1 MKKRM
6 SAGLLVTLLFL
17 IACRENPESVLFYN
31 GRIITVNGSVPRAEA
46 VLVEDGIIA
55 AVGSND
61 VLLAEARPG
70 SEKIDLQGAVL
81 VPGFIDGHS
90 HFSQYISILTIAQLE
105 GCTSFDEIVSRLDE
119 YAKDNPDTKEGWIIG
134 FGYDNNSLKERQ
146 HPTRE
151 LLDRVSTERPII
163 ITHASGHMGVF
174 NTKALEVF
182 GVTAQTPVPEGG
194 FIGRDEKGNP
204 TGYMEETAFLGYA
217 ARVPA
222 TETDTVALFRK
233 AQQLYLSQGITTVQD
248 SLLKEKEYTLLAE
261 AADKGALTVD
271 VVGYVDLKNAPD
283 LAQAYP
289 ERLGKYRNRFKV
301 DGYKIFLDGSPQGR
315 TAWLSEPYLPVPG
328 AVSGSEADPSY
339 CGYPTDNDETVTAF
353 ARTAALQGLP
363 LQAHCNGDAA
373 ADQLIRAYRTLKAE
387 GIEDFHRP
395 VMIHSQIVRPE
406 QFAELAELGITAGM
420 FPAHIYYWGD
430 VHLKNLGKE
439 RGSHVSAMKTAS
451 ESGVLFTIHQ
461 DSPVIRPNMIESLWC
476 SVVRQT
482 RSGAVIAPEERIS
495 PAEALKAMTLSA
507 AVQIG
512 EGDSKGSVE
521 PGKRADF
528 AVLDDDPL
536 TVAPDDIRRIRVLR
550 TVKDGKTVYTA
561 APDSPGP

>member
-1 MKKRM
+1 MGKRI
-6 SAGLLVTLLFL
+6 SGGFFVLLFGL

-31 GRIITVNGSVPRAEA
+31 GRVITVNDAVPRAEA
-46 VLVEDGIIA
+46 VWVENGIIA
-55 AVGSND
+55 AVGGSD
-61 VLLAEARPG
+61 ELLARA
-70 SEKIDLQGAVL
+70 SSQTEKIDLRGAVL

-90 HFSQYISILTIAQLE
+90 HFSQYIQILTIAQLE
-105 GCTSFDEIVSRLDE
+105 GSSSFDDIVSRLDT
-119 YAKDNPDTKEGWIIG
+119 YARENPDTKEGWIIG
-134 FGYDNNSLKERQ
+134 FGYDNTGLKERQ

-151 LLDRVSTERPII
+151 VLDRVSTERPII
-163 ITHASGHMGVF
+163 ITHASGHMGVY
-174 NTKALEVF
+174 NTKALELF
-182 GVTAQTPVPEGG
+182 GVTAETPVPEGG
-194 FIGRDEKGNP
+194 FIGRDENGNP

-222 TETDTVALFRK
+222 AETDTAALFRK

-261 AADKGALTVD
+261 AADKGVLTVD

-283 LAQAYP
+283 LAQAHP
-289 ERLGKYRNRFKV
+289 ERLGRYLNRFKI

-328 AVSGSEADPSY
+328 AVSGSEADPDY
-339 CGYPTDNDETVTAF
+339 CGYPIDSDETVTAF

-373 ADQLIRAYRTLKAE
+373 ADQLIRAYRNLKAE
-387 GIEDFHRP
+387 GIKEFHRP

-406 QFAELAELGITAGM
+406 QFAELAELGITASL
-420 FPAHIYYWGD
+420 FPAHIFYWGD

-439 RGSHVSAMKTAS
+439 RGARISAAATALKA
-451 ESGVLFTIHQ
+451 GVTVTVHQ
-461 DSPVIRPNMIESLWC
+461 DSPVIRPNMLESLGC
-476 SVVRQT
+476 LVMRQT
-482 RSGAVIAPEERIS
+482 SSGVVLAPEERIS

-512 EGDSKGSVE
+512 EEASKGSVE

-528 AVLDDDPL
+528 AVLDADPL
-536 TVAPDDIRRIRVLR
+536 TVAPEEIGRIRVLR
-550 TVKDGKTVYTA
+550 TVKDGRTVYIA
-561 APDSPGP
+561 E

>member
-1 MKKRM
+1 MGKRI
-6 SAGLLVTLLFL
+6 SGGFFVLLFGL

-31 GRIITVNGSVPRAEA
+31 GRVITVNDAVPRAEA
-46 VLVEDGIIA
+46 VWVENGIIA
-55 AVGSND
+55 AVGGSD
-61 VLLAEARPG
+61 ELLARA
-70 SEKIDLQGAVL
+70 SSQTEKIDLRGAVL

-90 HFSQYISILTIAQLE
+90 HFSQYIQILTIAQLE
-105 GCTSFDEIVSRLDE
+105 GCTSFDDIVSRLDT
-119 YAKDNPDTKEGWIIG
+119 YARENPDTKEGWIIG
-134 FGYDNNSLKERQ
+134 FGYDNTGLKERQ

-151 LLDRVSTERPII
+151 VLDRVSTERPII
-163 ITHASGHMGVF
+163 ITHASGHMGVY
-174 NTKALEVF
+174 NTKALELF
-182 GVTAQTPVPEGG
+182 GITAETPVPEGG
-194 FIGRDEKGNP
+194 FIGRDENGNP

-222 TETDTVALFRK
+222 AETDTAALFRK

-261 AADKGALTVD
+261 AADKGVLTVD

-283 LAQAYP
+283 LAQAHP
-289 ERLGKYRNRFKV
+289 ERLGRYLNRFKI

-328 AVSGSEADPSY
+328 AVSGSEADPDY
-339 CGYPTDNDETVTAF
+339 CGYPIDSDETVTAF

-373 ADQLIRAYRTLKAE
+373 ADQLIRAYRNLKAE
-387 GIEDFHRP
+387 GIGEFHRP

-406 QFAELAELGITAGM
+406 QFAELAELGITASL
-420 FPAHIYYWGD
+420 FPAHIFYWGD

-439 RGSHVSAMKTAS
+439 RGARISAAATALKA
-451 ESGVLFTIHQ
+451 GVTVTVHQ
-461 DSPVIRPNMIESLWC
+461 DSPVIRPNMLESLGC
-476 SVVRQT
+476 LVMRQT
-482 RSGAVIAPEERIS
+482 SSGVVLAPEERIS

-512 EGDSKGSVE
+512 EEASKGSVE

-528 AVLDDDPL
+528 AVLDADPL
-536 TVAPDDIRRIRVLR
+536 TVAPEEIGRIRVLR
-550 TVKDGKTVYTA
+550 TVKDGRTVYIA
-561 APDSPGP
+561 E

>member
-1 MKKRM
+1 MGKRI
-6 SAGLLVTLLFL
+6 SGGFFVLLFGL
-17 IACRENPESVLFYN
+17 IACRENPESILFYN
-31 GRIITVNGSVPRAEA
+31 GRVITVNDAVPRAEA
-46 VLVEDGIIA
+46 VWVENGIIA
-55 AVGSND
+55 AVGGSD
-61 VLLAEARPG
+61 ELLARA
-70 SEKIDLQGAVL
+70 SSQTEKIDLRGAVL

-90 HFSQYISILTIAQLE
+90 HFSQYIQILTIAQLE
-105 GCTSFDEIVSRLDE
+105 GSSSFDDIVSRLDT
-119 YAKDNPDTKEGWIIG
+119 YARENPDTKEGWIIG
-134 FGYDNNSLKERQ
+134 FGYDNTGLKERQ

-151 LLDRVSTERPII
+151 VLDRVSKERPII
-163 ITHASGHMGVF
+163 ITHASGHMGVY
-174 NTKALEVF
+174 NTKALELF
-182 GVTAQTPVPEGG
+182 GVTAETPVPEGG
-194 FIGRDEKGNP
+194 FIGRDENGNP

-222 TETDTVALFRK
+222 AETDTAALFRK

-283 LAQAYP
+283 LAQAHP
-289 ERLGKYRNRFKV
+289 ERLGRYLNRFKI

-328 AVSGSEADPSY
+328 AVSGSEADPDY
-339 CGYPTDNDETVTAF
+339 CGYPIDSDETVTAF

-373 ADQLIRAYRTLKAE
+373 ADQLIRAYRNLKAE
-387 GIEDFHRP
+387 GIGEFHRP

-406 QFAELAELGITAGM
+406 QFAELAELGITASL
-420 FPAHIYYWGD
+420 FPAHIFYWGD

-439 RGSHVSAMKTAS
+439 RGARISAAATALKA
-451 ESGVLFTIHQ
+451 GVTVTVHQ
-461 DSPVIRPNMIESLWC
+461 DSPVIRPNMLESLGC
-476 SVVRQT
+476 LVMRQT
-482 RSGAVIAPEERIS
+482 SSGVVLAPEERIS

-512 EGDSKGSVE
+512 EEASKGSVE

-528 AVLDDDPL
+528 AVLDADPL
-536 TVAPDDIRRIRVLR
+536 TVAPEEIGRIRVLR
-550 TVKDGKTVYTA
+550 TVKDGRTVYIA
-561 APDSPGP
+561 E

>member
-1 MKKRM
+1 MGKRI
-6 SAGLLVTLLFL
+6 SGGFFVLLFGL

-31 GRIITVNGSVPRAEA
+31 GRVITVNDAVPRAEA
-46 VLVEDGIIA
+46 VWVENGIIA
-55 AVGSND
+55 AVGGSD
-61 VLLAEARPG
+61 ELLARA
-70 SEKIDLQGAVL
+70 SSQTEKIDLRGAVL

-90 HFSQYISILTIAQLE
+90 HFSQYIQILTIAQLE
-105 GCTSFDEIVSRLDE
+105 GSSSFDDIVSRLDT
-119 YAKDNPDTKEGWIIG
+119 YARENPDTKEGWIIG
-134 FGYDNNSLKERQ
+134 FGYDNTGLKERQ

-151 LLDRVSTERPII
+151 VLDRVSKERPII
-163 ITHASGHMGVF
+163 ITHASGHMGVY
-174 NTKALEVF
+174 NTKALELF
-182 GVTAQTPVPEGG
+182 GVTAETPVPEGG
-194 FIGRDEKGNP
+194 FIGRDENGNP

-222 TETDTVALFRK
+222 AETDTAALFRK

-261 AADKGALTVD
+261 AADKGVLTVD

-283 LAQAYP
+283 LAQAHP
-289 ERLGKYRNRFKV
+289 ERLGQYRNRFKI

-328 AVSGSEADPSY
+328 AVSGSEADPDY
-339 CGYPTDNDETVTAF
+339 CGYPIDSDETVTAF

-373 ADQLIRAYRTLKAE
+373 ADQLIRAYRNLKAE
-387 GIEDFHRP
+387 GIKEFHRP

-406 QFAELAELGITAGM
+406 QFAELAELGITASL
-420 FPAHIYYWGD
+420 FPAHIFYWGD

-439 RGSHVSAMKTAS
+439 RGGRISAAATALNA
-451 ESGVLFTIHQ
+451 GVTVTVHQ
-461 DSPVIRPNMIESLWC
+461 DSPVIRPNMLESLGC
-476 SVVRQT
+476 LVMRQT
-482 RSGAVIAPEERIS
+482 SSGVVLAPEERIS

-512 EGDSKGSVE
+512 EEASKGSVE

-528 AVLDDDPL
+528 AVLDADPL
-536 TVAPDDIRRIRVLR
+536 TVAPEEIGRIRVLR
-550 TVKDGKTVYTA
+550 TVKDGRTVYIA
-561 APDSPGP
+561 E